1 MWFMAFLYL
10 CKVASK
16 CASVRCVNGWMA
28 ECVDGTSNWHHPSC
42 CWLIPCLFCFQPF
55 TAILPQFR
63 PFSLHSSFLAFGT
76 AFCRFHTAACCDS
89 IHPLSALSLCCV
101 SFFQTILQSK
111 QSPKSPIQSATNCL
125 TGWAGW
131 LAGLSARLMSSRPR
145 PIQPIPFNRQK
156 LRVAHNFHNPQ
167 TTTRNRKGKL
177 SVATAR
183 NSRVNWKS
191 WLNEDW

>member
-1 MWFMAFLYL
+1 
-10 CKVASK
+10 
-16 CASVRCVNGWMA
+16 MA
-28 ECVDGTSNWHHPSC
+28 EWPNVLTERAIDITTLAANLFPACSASSHSQPSSLNSVLSLFILHFWH
-42 CWLIPCLFCFQPF
+42 
-55 TAILPQFR
+55 
-63 PFSLHSSFLAFGT
+63 LAL
-76 AFCRFHTAACCDS
+76 
-89 IHPLSALSLCCV
+89 LSAASTLPPVAIPFILLSQPSAFVV

-183 NSRVNWKS
+183 NSRVN
-191 WLNEDW
+191 